1 MILKKAKISAAS
13 DDARLL
19 NINSAEEFLKN
30 MRSESIETVENLEDC
45 FNRTQYSRSLVQNF
59 FQQDAIAY
67 KGDIK
72 INFKRFSDKNNISRL
87 ESSYVTEPSIIKSYE
102 TIVLSQFSEG
112 NKSPSSG
119 KEEAITAI

>member
-67 KGDIK
+67 
-72 INFKRFSDKNNISRL
+72 
-87 ESSYVTEPSIIKSYE
+87 
-102 TIVLSQFSEG
+102 
-112 NKSPSSG
+112 
-119 KEEAITAI
+119 